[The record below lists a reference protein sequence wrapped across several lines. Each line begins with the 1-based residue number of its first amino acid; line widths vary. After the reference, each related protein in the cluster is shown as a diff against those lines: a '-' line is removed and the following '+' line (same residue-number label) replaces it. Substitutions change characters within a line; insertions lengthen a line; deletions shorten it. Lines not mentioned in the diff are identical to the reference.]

1 MKLVESTKNKKT
13 KDENDQS
20 LPHLE
25 ITEVILVHCNNDYQ
39 HDAIVMHTFVSN
51 NLGQLL
57 DVSPKYLIF

>member
-20 LPHLE
+20 LLHLE

-39 HDAIVMHTFVSN
+39 HGAKVMHTFVPN
-51 NLGQLL
+51 DLGQLL
-57 DVSPKYLIF
+57 DFSPKYLIF